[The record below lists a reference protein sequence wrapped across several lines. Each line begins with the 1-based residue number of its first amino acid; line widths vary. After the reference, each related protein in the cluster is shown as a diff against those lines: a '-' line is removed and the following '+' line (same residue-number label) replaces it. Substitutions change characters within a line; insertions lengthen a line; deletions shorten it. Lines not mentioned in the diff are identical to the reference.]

1 MATIFKILRSA
12 VGYIRVSLQGDDA
25 QKSVDEQ
32 KRSINRYADERG
44 IEIVNWY
51 VDGSG
56 VERSSLQDLLTVARS
71 PDHSFD
77 EVLVW
82 RMSYLVGSI
91 PEFHA
96 IRSELEESG
105 VKVVSVTESDTNSP
119 VSRSVDDIAQAVNA
133 YVQALDAYDRE
144 RHREATRRGIYL
156 ARRRRQGF

>member
-1 MATIFKILRSA
+1 MATIFKVPRSA

-25 QKSVDEQ
+25 HKSVDEQ

-44 IEIVNWY
+44 IEIVKWY
-51 VDGSG
+51 VDEGSGSG

-82 RMSYLVGSI
+82 RMSWLIRSI
-91 PEFHA
+91 PGFHA
-96 IRSELEESG
+96 IRSELGESG
-105 VKVVSVTESDTNSP
+105 VKLVSVTESDTNSP
-119 VSRSVDDIAQAVNA
+119 VSRSVDDIAQAVKA
-133 YVQALDAYDRE
+133 YMQAIDRE
-144 RHREATRRGIYL
+144 HHREATRRGIYL